1 MIKNSIKL
9 ILILLSG
16 FFTMCAEL
24 PSPAQV
30 VFQKAGGGA
39 GIHVNPAS
47 GLTTTEGGGSA
58 TFAVSLVTK
67 PAANVTVTL
76 SSGNTTEGQIRQ
88 TAGACATGGTA
99 GTGSCTLTFTA
110 TDYLNAQSVSVIGQN
125 DDFDDGNIT
134 YAISVSSASSDANYN
149 IASSAAVS
157 LSNTDN
163 DSSDFVATPST
174 GLITKTDGSTATYQ
188 IRLSSRPSA
197 NVTFTVASDDAS
209 EGGVTSPAGGTFTF
223 TNANWSTNQN
233 LIMTGQAA
241 DADEP
246 KDYKVAITGAV
257 TSSDAGYSGVT
268 GTILHTGLSLKNVN
282 AASKR
287 IFKNSTNGP
296 GNFGGI
302 SVADNRC
309 NTDIAKPPGT
319 YKAVITHSTLRRACT
334 SANCTNPGE
343 NIDWA
348 LYANTAYIRPDGTP
362 IATTNAAG
370 IFIFP
375 LTNGIEPAGF
385 TPRTGLNANWTN
397 GNNCSDW
404 TNSGGVGVI
413 GSSSFTD
420 SFAIASN
427 TTASCAPNYNFYC
440 AEQ

>member
-1 MIKNSIKL
+1 MKKNSIRL
-9 ILILLSG
+9 LPILLSG
-16 FFTMCAEL
+16 FFTMCGEL
-24 PSPAQV
+24 PTPTQV

-47 GLTTTEGGGSA
+47 GLSTTEGGGNA

-76 SSGNTTEGQIRQ
+76 SSGNTAEGQIRQ
-88 TAGACATGGTA
+88 TAGACVTGGTA

-110 TDYLNAQSVSVIGQN
+110 TDYLNPQSVAVIGQN
-125 DDFDDGNIT
+125 DDTDDGNIAYT
-134 YAISVSSASSDANYN
+134 VSVSSVSSDPNYN
-149 IASSAAVS
+149 IASSAAAS

-188 IRLSSRPSA
+188 IRLSSQPSA
-197 NVTFTVASDDAS
+197 NVSFTIASDDAS
-209 EGGVTSPAGGTFTF
+209 EGVVTSPAGGTFTF

-233 LIMTGQAA
+233 LVITGQAA

-246 KDYKVAITGAV
+246 KDYKVTITGAV

-268 GTILHTGLSLKNVN
+268 GTILHAGLSLKNVN

-287 IFKNSTNGP
+287 IFKVSSGFK
-296 GNFGGI
+296 GNFGGT
-302 SVADNRC
+302 AAGDTKC
-309 NTDIAKPPGT
+309 NNDASKPPGT
-319 YKAVITHSTLRRACT
+319 YKAIITGAARRACI
-334 SANCTNPGE
+334 SSHCTNPAE

-348 LYANTAYIRPDGTP
+348 LYPTTAYVRPDGTP
-362 IATTNAAG
+362 IATTNGAG

-375 LTNGIEPAGF
+375 LTNAIDTTGF
-385 TPRTGLNANWTN
+385 SPRTGLYLDWTN
-397 GNNCSDW
+397 WSNCSDW
-404 TNSGGVGVI
+404 TTTTGTAVI
-413 GSSSFTD
+413 GSSSQT
-420 SFAIASN
+420 SNLAIYQN
-427 TTASCAPNYNFYC
+427 DVSCDNLYVLYC